1 MGNNLRDASGG
12 ITRRF
17 DDKCQFAYLLLHCGG
32 QRIVLVFLDA
42 HLFRIGEEPSRVI
55 VHKGIR
61 ACPVS
66 RGCGNGGGGTIYRD
80 SFSWVPHRKGVAAW
94 SKQMVGGMGGGS
106 LRTRIVAHGDRPRGR
121 YVDTLTAGRPVGCH
135 RNLPIVGMRRV
146 IKRILHAGR
155 EQHGGCHSHHIY
167 ILSCFHI
174 LFLPL
179 FRKVSIPMSHRH

>member
-17 DDKCQFAYLLLHCGG
+17 DDKRQLAYLLLHCGG

-42 HLFRIGEEPSRVI
+42 QLFRIGEEPSRSI

-66 RGCGNGGGGTIYRD
+66 RGCGNGGGGAAYRD
-80 SFSWVPHRKGVAAW
+80 SFSRVPHRKGVAAR

-106 LRTRIVAHGDRPRGR
+106 LRKSVSFTQEESS
-121 YVDTLTAGRPVGCH
+121 TAAAI
-135 RNLPIVGMRRV
+135 PI
-146 IKRILHAGR
+146 IF
-155 EQHGGCHSHHIY
+155 IY
-167 ILSCFHI
+167 CLAFI
-174 LFLPL
+174 LFCFLDIRTKEQIL
-179 FRKVSIPMSHRH
+179 LG

>member
-17 DDKCQFAYLLLHCGG
+17 DDKRQFAYLLLHCSG
-32 QRIVLVFLDA
+32 QRIVLVFLDG
-42 HLFRIGEEPSRVI
+42 HLFRIGEEPSRGI

-66 RGCGNGGGGTIYRD
+66 RGCGNGGGGAVHRD
-80 SFSWVPHRKGVAAW
+80 SLGRIPHRKGVAAR

-106 LRTRIVAHGDRPRGR
+106 LRTRIVTHGDRPCGR

-135 RNLPIVGMRRV
+135 RNLPVVGVRRV
-146 IKRILHAGR
+146 IERVLHAGR

-167 ILSCFHI
+167 ILFCFHI
-174 LFLPL
+174 LFL
-179 FRKVSIPMSHRH
+179 RVRITSIPMSHRH

>member
-17 DDKCQFAYLLLHCGG
+17 DDKRQFAYLLLHCGC

-42 HLFRIGEEPSRVI
+42 HLFRIGEEPSRGI

-80 SFSWVPHRKGVAAW
+80 SFSRVPHRKGVAAR

-106 LRTRIVAHGDRPRGR
+106 LRTRIVTHGDRPCGR

-135 RNLPIVGMRRV
+135 RNLPVVGMRRV
-146 IKRILHAGR
+146 IKRVLHAGR

-167 ILSCFHI
+167 ILSCLHI
-174 LFLPL
+174 LFL
-179 FRKVSIPMSHRH
+179 RVRITSIPMSHRH